1 MSAPAIKISSKT
13 RIHPVKNRKDAG
25 PADSVV
31 ELRPGVSPEAE
42 LIRQAQLGSA
52 QAFGE
57 LVRVHQRRAYA
68 VARSIV
74 GTHEDAEDV
83 VQDAFLH
90 AYRALDRFITGQPFG
105 AWVNRIT
112 ANAALDLTRRR
123 KVRATDELPPGLSN
137 PFVDPAE
144 RGELKSRL
152 AEAIAGLN
160 ERQRSVVLLHDVEGF
175 QHAEI
180 GAMLGIPEGTC
191 RSDLHHARNA
201 LRRALQNLR
210 GER

>member
-1 MSAPAIKISSKT
+1 MT
-13 RIHPVKNRKDAG
+13 RKDSD
-25 PADSVV
+25 PPSSSS
-31 ELRPGVSPEAE
+31 ELRATGMAE
-42 LIRQAQLGSA
+42 GELVRAAQSGSA
-52 QAFGE
+52 AAFGE

-90 AYRALDRFITGQPFG
+90 AWRALDRFIAGQPFG

-123 KVRATDELPPGLSN
+123 KVRATDELPATLSN

-180 GAMLGIPEGTC
+180 GELLGIPEGTC
-191 RSDLHHARNA
+191 RSDLHHARSA

-210 GER
+210 GEQR

>member
-1 MSAPAIKISSKT
+1 VSAPSIRLRSAN
-13 RIHPVKNRKDAG
+13 RIPLVMTRKDSDPPSSAG
-25 PADSVV
+25 EVRAS
-31 ELRPGVSPEAE
+31 GMPE
-42 LIRQAQLGSA
+42 
-52 QAFGE
+52 GE
-57 LVRVHQRRAYA
+57 LVRAAQGGSAAAFGGLVRLHQRRAYA

-90 AYRALDRFITGQPFG
+90 AWRALDRFITGQPFG

-123 KVRATDELPPGLSN
+123 KVRATDELPAALSN

-180 GAMLGIPEGTC
+180 GELLGIPEGTC
-191 RSDLHHARNA
+191 RSDLHHARSA

>member
-1 MSAPAIKISSKT
+1 MIRRDAD
-13 RIHPVKNRKDAG
+13 PVA
-25 PADSVV
+25 AVS
-31 ELRPGVSPEAE
+31 ELRAGGISEGQ
-42 LIRQAQLGSA
+42 LIRAAQRGSA

-57 LVRVHQRRAYA
+57 LVRIHQRRAYA

-90 AYRALDRFITGQPFG
+90 AYRALDRFIAGQPFG

-123 KVRATDELPPGLSN
+123 KVRATDELPASLSN

-152 AEAIAGLN
+152 AAAIAGLN

-180 GAMLGIPEGTC
+180 GELLGIPEGTC
-191 RSDLHHARNA
+191 RSDLHHARSA

>member
-1 MSAPAIKISSKT
+1 MSDRDESS
-13 RIHPVKNRKDAG
+13 R
-25 PADSVV
+25 
-31 ELRPGVSPEAE
+31 AE
-42 LIRQAQLGSA
+42 ERSLVIAA
-52 QAFGE
+52 QAGNGE
-57 LVRVHQRRAYA
+57 AFASLVRLHQRRAYA

-90 AYRALDRFITGQPFG
+90 AFRALDRFITGQPFG

-123 KVRATDELPPGLSN
+123 KVRATDELPPSLSN

-144 RGELKSRL
+144 RDELRSRL
-152 AEAIAGLN
+152 AAAIAGLS

-180 GAMLGIPEGTC
+180 GELLGIPEGTC

-210 GER
+210 GQR